1 MSKKKKFAGKK
12 TKLAEHALTQVLE
25 KERSEISETL
35 EDPSPSSTLAQAV
48 RALRQDQ
55 MHLEMPVANG
65 HPRPT
70 PEQLKI
76 ANAYLAFL
84 QDLSDMRELLRAP
97 NLPVRPRAG
106 GQKPWSL
113 PNHEVIEYSLQII
126 TNTLRDL
133 KVFLDSQEAF

>member
-1 MSKKKKFAGKK
+1 
-12 TKLAEHALTQVLE
+12 
-25 KERSEISETL
+25 
-35 EDPSPSSTLAQAV
+35 
-48 RALRQDQ
+48 

-84 QDLSDMRELLRAP
+84 QDLSDMREQLRAP